1 MKNFSTG
8 RLDGFT
14 LIELLVVVLIIG
26 ILAAVAL
33 PQYQKAVLRSRYAQT
48 QILARN
54 VYDALQR
61 YYMANGDYPPNLAE
75 LDIQLP
81 GTFGDNHNHVVF
93 GRYHCRYFYGDSGT
107 TDSIYCVING
117 GGFLGT
123 RYFLYKNSPGK
134 VKRYC
139 IANSTEEKEQEICK
153 AETGA
158 TPFDNGSGGMHYE
171 Y

>member
-1 MKNFSTG
+1 MKNRSTG
-8 RLDGFT
+8 RLGGFT

-54 VYDALQR
+54 LYDAAQR
-61 YYMANGDYPPNLAE
+61 YYMANGEYAPDLTA
-75 LDIQLP
+75 LDIQVG
-81 GTFGDNHNHVVF
+81 GTFSANNQSVTF
-93 GRYHCRYFYGDSGT
+93 GNYQCNNMMGREDISDSVW
-107 TDSIYCVING
+107 CVLIG
-117 GGFLGT
+117 SRFGT
-123 RYFLYKNSPGK
+123 RYFLNGRNMGDPT
-134 VKRYC
+134 RYC
-139 IANSTEEKEQEICK
+139 VASSQATKEQEICK

-158 TPFDNGSGGMHYE
+158 TPFDTGGGLLHYK

>member
-1 MKNFSTG
+1 MKNRSTG
-8 RLDGFT
+8 RLGGFT

-54 VYDALQR
+54 LYDAAQR
-61 YYMANGDYPPNLAE
+61 YYLANGEYAPDLTG
-75 LDIQLP
+75 LDIRLG
-81 GTFGDNHNHVVF
+81 GTLSANNHSVSFGNFQCSYWVGNEGASDSVLCALR
-93 GRYHCRYFYGDSGT
+93 GGYF
-107 TDSIYCVING
+107 
-117 GGFLGT
+117 GT
-123 RYFLYKNSPGK
+123 RYFLDGRNTGAPT
-134 VKRYC
+134 RYC
-139 IANSTEEKEQEICK
+139 IASNRAVKEQEICK

-158 TPFDNGSGGMHYE
+158 TPFDSGQGTLHYK

>member
-1 MKNFSTG
+1 MKNRSTG
-8 RLDGFT
+8 RLGGFT

-54 VYDALQR
+54 LYDAAQR
-61 YYMANGDYPPNLAE
+61 YYMANGEYAPDLTA
-75 LDIQLP
+75 LDIQIG
-81 GTFGDNHNHVVF
+81 GTFSANNQSVNF
-93 GRYHCRYFYGDSGT
+93 GNYQCSLFMGREDVSDSV
-107 TDSIYCVING
+107 SCLFFRN
-117 GGFLGT
+117 FGT
-123 RYFLYKNSPGK
+123 RYFLNGRNMGDPI
-134 VKRYC
+134 RYC
-139 IANSTEEKEQEICK
+139 VASSQATKEQEICK

-158 TPFDNGSGGMHYE
+158 TPFDSGGGLMHYK